1 MSDCGCTDATPYD
14 IARPQPLPPLPG
26 RDPIPGPDDG
36 PIRRPLPGHPLEPV
50 IPIDRFD
57 PDRFIDWRCL
67 RRTAISGRYSGNSS
81 TSTLLRSERL
91 ELRLDVD
98 PRYSTDS
105 PVLNKVSGDHFR
117 TTMVLWPARRGGTD
131 VYSHSWIVDSPSVT
145 WSRCSAVITG
155 TVRFFSGST
164 PATTVRIVVSWR
176 TWSAT
181 TATVTFSGGVNQSYT
196 TTYVGDS
203 FRTLELEVDYCA
215 SADVAPAAPSY
226 GTLLH
231 ANHPVDIADRT
242 LTIETAYREAGIEVA
257 LNTAGR
263 SVVDDSTPGF
273 STWNVAELHDAMET
287 AFSRYASSWPNW
299 RMWGLQV
306 GRFDSSSLGGI
317 MFDAPAANGGAG
329 DRPDRQGFAVARQH
343 SWFTNL
349 VANPTTQ
356 AQYAAMRQY
365 LYVWVHE
372 AGHAWN
378 LLHSWNKGRASSL
391 SWMNYDWRYDQIN
404 GADSFWGNF
413 RMRFDDEELVHM
425 RHGDRKT
432 VIMGGDDW
440 GSGGHL
446 EAPPAAALEAGPDQP
461 VELLVR
467 AKPFFALM
475 EPVSVELRLRNTTS
489 IPIPIDA
496 RLDPK
501 YGTTTVIVSRPDGTW
516 VDYSSVMCLLADADV
531 RVLAPAA
538 TSAEAQGPDRYSE
551 QVPLTFGSSGFVFD
565 APGTYRVKAVYS
577 DGAILAVSNV
587 ASVRVG
593 VPQSR
598 DEDRFAA
605 DWFTNPVGLTVALGG
620 SMSPHLE
627 GGLDVLREAADR
639 FSGSEVGSVAAQVVA
654 AGVGDDFFRR
664 KGDEVVKSHDA
675 DPEAALALT
684 EPALKAHKAKGDK
697 TTNLAFR
704 ALVEQRADLH
714 ATAGRP
720 SEAKRELTSLATTL
734 ARRGANDN
742 VVAEVR
748 AEAAAAT
755 KK

>member
-1 MSDCGCTDATPYD
+1 MSDCGCNDATPYD
-14 IARPQPLPPLPG
+14 LDRPVPFPLPEPG
-26 RDPIPGPDDG
+26 PFPGPDDG
-36 PIRRPLPGHPLEPV
+36 PIRWPLPQPRPLDPTIPFKPV
-50 IPIDRFD
+50 E
-57 PDRFIDWRCL
+57 PDRILDWRCF
-67 RRTAISGRYSGNSS
+67 RRTAISGRYSGGATGLTNV
-81 TSTLLRSERL
+81 LRAESI
-91 ELRLDVD
+91 ELRIDVD
-98 PRYSTDS
+98 ARYSADS
-105 PVLNKVSGDHFR
+105 PVMNRVSGDHFMR
-117 TTMVLWPARRGGTD
+117 RLWPFPSSTT
-131 VYSHSWIVDSPSVT
+131 YSHSWIVDNPSVS
-145 WSRCSAVITG
+145 WGRCSAVIAG
-155 TVRFFSGST
+155 AVRFFSGSR
-164 PATTVRIVVSWR
+164 PATNVRIVVSWS
-176 TWSAT
+176 TWGTT
-181 TATVTFSGGVNQSYT
+181 TAAVTFSGGVNQTYA
-196 TTYVGDS
+196 TTYQSDS

-215 SADVAPAAPSY
+215 SADVTPDAPSY
-226 GTLLH
+226 GTH
-231 ANHPVDIADRT
+231 QHNNRPADISNRT
-242 LTIETAYREAGIEVA
+242 LTIQTAYREAGVDVT

-273 STWNVAELHDAMET
+273 STWSVPELHDAMET
-287 AFSRYASSWPNW
+287 AFSRYTSGWPNW

-329 DRPDRQGFAVARQH
+329 DRPDRQGFAVARNH

-356 AQYAAMRQY
+356 AQHDAMRKY

-378 LLHSWNKGRASSL
+378 LLHSWNKGRSSSL
-391 SWMNYDWRYDQIN
+391 SWMNYDWKYDEIN
-404 GADSFWGNF
+404 GANSFWANF
-413 RMRFDDEELVHM
+413 RMRFDDEELIHM

-440 GSGGHL
+440 GTGGHL

-467 AKPFFALM
+467 TKPFYALM
-475 EPVSVELRLRNTTS
+475 EPVSVELQLRNTTS
-489 IPIPIDA
+489 TPIPIDA
-496 RLDPK
+496 RLDPR
-501 YGTTTVIVSRPDGTW
+501 YGATTVIVSRPDGTW
-516 VDYSSVMCLLADADV
+516 VDYASVMCLLSDPEV

-565 APGTYRVKAVYS
+565 APGTYRIKAVYT
-577 DGAILAVSNV
+577 DGAVMAVSNV

-593 VPQSR
+593 VPQTR
-598 DEDRFAA
+598 EEDRFAA

-620 SMSPHLE
+620 SMSPHLDA
-627 GGLDVLREAADR
+627 GLDTLREAADR
-639 FSGSEVGSVAAQVVA
+639 FSGAEVGSAAAQVVA
-654 AGVGDDFFRR
+654 ASVGDDFFRR

-675 DPEAALALT
+675 DPEAALAMT
-684 EPALKAHKAKGDK
+684 EPAFKAHKAKGDK

-704 ALVEQRADLH
+704 ALVEERALLH
-714 ATAGRP
+714 SMAGRP
-720 SEAKRELTSLATTL
+720 SEAKKELTSLATTL

-742 VVAEVR
+742 VVAEVK
-748 AEAAAAT
+748 AEATEAV